1 MTTEPLTTGP
11 LTRGPLTRGPLT
23 TGPPTTGLPVADG
36 TGAPAGAVRRPA
48 RPRAL
53 RPSARTR
60 GARYWPYLAPLL
72 ASLLIWVYGPVA
84 ATAVLSFLR
93 WNLTSG
99 PPAFVGLANYRAVL
113 SDPQF
118 RSAAWQTLL
127 YAAGMIPLGIALPLW
142 LAIALWKRP
151 GRAAFVYR
159 CLLFTPMMLAPVATA
174 ISWQFALN
182 PLLGILHVLCDAVG
196 VPTPDILGDRATALW
211 GIDVITAGK
220 VIALNV
226 LLFGAALAAVDPR
239 TVEAARL
246 DGATEGQVTRHVVV
260 PQVRRTVVLLTMLTA
275 VYAGQWSF
283 TNISVLTQGGPRS
296 SSNNLYYLIYTY
308 GFSYFNIGKA
318 AAGAVLVTG
327 ALAVLL
333 GLGGLLRRRHVRA

>member
-1 MTTEPLTTGP
+1 M
-11 LTRGPLTRGPLT
+11 
-23 TGPPTTGLPVADG
+23 
-36 TGAPAGAVRRPA
+36 
-48 RPRAL
+48 
-53 RPSARTR
+53 
-60 GARYWPYLAPLL
+60 
-72 ASLLIWVYGPVA
+72 
-84 ATAVLSFLR
+84 
-93 WNLTSG
+93 
-99 PPAFVGLANYRAVL
+99 
-113 SDPQF
+113 
-118 RSAAWQTLL
+118 
-127 YAAGMIPLGIALPLW
+127 
-142 LAIALWKRP
+142 
-151 GRAAFVYR
+151 
-159 CLLFTPMMLAPVATA
+159 
-174 ISWQFALN
+174 SWQFALN
-182 PLLGILHVLCDAVG
+182 PLLGILHVLCDAAG
-196 VPTPDILGDRATALW
+196 LPTPDILEDRATALW

-283 TNISVLTQGGPRS
+283 ANISVLTQGGPLN
-296 SSNNLYYLIYTY
+296 SSNNLYYLIYAY

>member
-1 MTTEPLTTGP
+1 MTAESLTTGP
-11 LTRGPLTRGPLT
+11 LT
-23 TGPPTTGLPVADG
+23 TGVPVADG

-48 RPRAL
+48 RPRPP

-151 GRAAFVYR
+151 GRAAFAYR

-196 VPTPDILGDRATALW
+196 LPTPDILGDRATALW
-211 GIDVITAGK
+211 GIDAITAGK

-283 TNISVLTQGGPRS
+283 TNISVLTQGGPLN
-296 SSNNLYYLIYTY
+296 SSNNLYYLIYGY

>member
-1 MTTEPLTTGP
+1 VTTGPVTTGPVTTGP
-11 LTRGPLTRGPLT
+11 LTA
-23 TGPPTTGLPVADG
+23 GLPVADG
-36 TGAPAGAVRRPA
+36 TGAAPGAVRRPA
-48 RPRAL
+48 GYRAPY
-53 RPSARTR
+53 RRARGR
-60 GARYWPYLAPLL
+60 GTRYWPYLAPLL
-72 ASLLIWVYGPVA
+72 ASLLIWVYGPAA

-99 PPAFVGLANYRAVL
+99 PPVFVGLANYRAVL

-118 RSAAWQTLL
+118 AAAAGQTLL

-151 GRAAFVYR
+151 GRAAFAYR
-159 CLLFTPMMLAPVATA
+159 CLLFTPMVLAPVATA

-182 PLLGILHVLCDAVG
+182 PLQGIVHAFCGAAGL
-196 VPTPDILGDRATALW
+196 PTPDVLGDRQAALW

-246 DGATEGQVTRHVVV
+246 DGASEGQVSRHVVV
-260 PQVRRTVVLLTMLTA
+260 PQLRRTVVLLTMLTA

-283 TNISVLTQGGPRS
+283 ASISVLTQGGPLNS
-296 SSNNLYYLIYTY
+296 TSNLYYLIYVY
-308 GFSYFNIGKA
+308 GFSYFDIGRA
-318 AAGAVLVTG
+318 AAGAVLIVG

-333 GLGGLLRRRHVRA
+333 GLGGLLRRRRAGD